1 MKLSQRSGNST
12 AIKFLITVVV
22 CSSAIAGQ
30 LTDNT
35 LETGGNLFSAV
46 PACILAAGA
55 AGSFAVYTAENTDG
69 YCDFLPNSPFNTLDR
84 VDDFLF
90 GKSLPLSSA
99 ALWVTGIAAGS
110 NSIESTG
117 EELCRGLLY
126 SYGLTQI
133 AKLAIARTRPD
144 GTNNR
149 SFPSGHAAG
158 ASCSAVVLWH
168 NCGADVGIPV
178 AAVALYTCLSRVNLG
193 RHFPSDV
200 LMGAAVG
207 TACGIAASMVD
218 NDHPAG
224 DVKFSLS
231 VDTEGRITPG
241 IW

>member
-1 MKLSQRSGNST
+1 MKLSQPSGNST
-12 AIKFLITVVV
+12 KNRFLIAVFV
-22 CSSAIAGQ
+22 CSTAIAGE

-35 LETGGNLFSAV
+35 LETGRNLFSAV
-46 PACILAAGA
+46 PASVLAAGA
-55 AGSFAVYTAENTDG
+55 AGSFLAYRTEDPEG
-69 YCDFLPNSPFNTLDR
+69 YSGFMPESPFNTLDR

-90 GKSLPLSSA
+90 GKALPVSSA
-99 ALWVTGIAAGS
+99 ALWIAGKAAGS
-110 NSIESTG
+110 DDLEATG

-126 SYGLTQI
+126 SYGITLI
-133 AKLAIARTRPD
+133 AKVSTGRTRPD
-144 GTNNR
+144 GTNTT

-158 ASCSAVVLWH
+158 TSCAAVVLWH
-168 NCGADVGIPV
+168 RYGAEVGIPA
-178 AAVALYTCLSRVNLG
+178 AAVAVYTCLSRVNLG

-224 DVKFSLS
+224 GVKFSLS

-241 IW
+241 LW